1 MLFRLLLV
9 TLVVTHEVFGDL
21 PLNETLGVDHR
32 FFLQQIFSKYGADG
46 IMTFEGFEHL
56 LESLGLGR
64 LKFDQNHNVS
74 LHRVN
79 GTFKDVHDSMKL
91 HKHSHEAMRLKRHTL
106 RTNENIYE
114 TALDTLISEHQET
127 QESEIPA
134 TPALEKCLSPQD
146 ILVTYG
152 LQPNHKAQISPL
164 EFLHIC
170 PAIVYELEH
179 HSCIRLPVQQ
189 QAAATE
195 VQYMTYVYATISV
208 LIISLL
214 GLTGVLVVPLVNKS
228 YYKYVLDFLSALAV
242 GTLCGDALL
251 HLLPHA
257 LMSVDLED
265 HQSPVLIASVTF
277 TAVTLFFLLDSM
289 MHHSHAKTPV
299 DEHSMTKITTTLEK
313 DNEETF
319 AVMEAGAM
327 IRRSYDSMQC
337 HHHNDD
343 TCCTNSV
350 ALMVIIGD
358 GLHNLTDGLAIG
370 AAYRGDV
377 VAGVATSLAVLCHE
391 LPHELGDTAVLIN
404 TGMPICRVMFYNFVS
419 SVLSFIGLAIGLW
432 LGDYENSSQWIYAFT
447 AGTFIYIALANLIPE
462 MNQNSHKVKH
472 KVLQL
477 GGILTGGAIML
488 VIALYEDS
496 FLDLFTPSL

>member
-1 MLFRLLLV
+1 
-9 TLVVTHEVFGDL
+9 
-21 PLNETLGVDHR
+21 
-32 FFLQQIFSKYGADG
+32 
-46 IMTFEGFEHL
+46 
-56 LESLGLGR
+56 
-64 LKFDQNHNVS
+64 
-74 LHRVN
+74 
-79 GTFKDVHDSMKL
+79 MKL

-114 TALDTLISEHQET
+114 TALDNLISEHQET

-152 LQPNHKAQISPL
+152 LQPDHKAQISPL

-189 QAAATE
+189 QAADTE

-251 HLLPHA
+251 HLLPH
-257 LMSVDLED
+257 
-265 HQSPVLIASVTF
+265 
-277 TAVTLFFLLDSM
+277 
-289 MHHSHAKTPV
+289 TPV

-313 DNEETF
+313 DNEETL

-404 TGMPICRVMFYNFVS
+404 TGMPLCRVMFYNFVS

-496 FLDLFTPSL
+496 FLDIFTPSL